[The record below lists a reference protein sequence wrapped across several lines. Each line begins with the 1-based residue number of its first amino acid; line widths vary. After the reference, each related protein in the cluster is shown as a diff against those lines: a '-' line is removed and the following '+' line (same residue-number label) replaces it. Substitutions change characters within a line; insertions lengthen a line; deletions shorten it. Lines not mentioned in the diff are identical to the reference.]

1 MKSFEYNK
9 LIEVLQII
17 NEEESAK
24 NILEISCSRESDYIY
39 LEFLTINY
47 AQKFYFKYFNLLSM
61 GYDKGYIITVEY
73 RLLEGKT
80 NE

>member
-24 NILEISCSRESDYIY
+24 NILELSCIRDSDYIY
-39 LEFLTINY
+39 LEFLTIEY
-47 AQKFYFKYFNLLSM
+47 AKKFYYKYFNIFNMEHNL
-61 GYDKGYIITVEY
+61 YTVNIEY
-73 RLLEGKT
+73 RLLKDEI

>member
-39 LEFLTINY
+39 LEFLTIES
-47 AQKFYFKYFNLLSM
+47 AKKFYYKCLGILNMEHNL
-61 GYDKGYIITVEY
+61 YIVKVEY
-73 RLLEGKT
+73 KMLRKI

>member
-1 MKSFEYNK
+1 MKPFEYSK
-9 LIEVLQII
+9 LIKLLQII
-17 NEEESAK
+17 DNEEYAK
-24 NILEISCSRESDYIY
+24 NILEINCIRDSDYVY